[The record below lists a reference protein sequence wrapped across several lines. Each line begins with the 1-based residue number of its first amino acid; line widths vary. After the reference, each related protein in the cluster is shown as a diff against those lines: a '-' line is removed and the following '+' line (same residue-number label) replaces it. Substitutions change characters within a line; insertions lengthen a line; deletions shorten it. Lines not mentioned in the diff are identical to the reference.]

1 MRGANNTAIEVLGE
15 NCFSESFEMLA
26 ISSVNRAVELEDTI
40 KCLRRKVFSQ
50 PTQTLSLHQQH
61 DCKTYAHHDYHEVD
75 NKFINS
81 LGFSTEACLFKFDTV
96 RMLG

>member
-75 NKFINS
+75 NKFIV
-81 LGFSTEACLFKFDTV
+81 LKFKSH
-96 RMLG
+96 RSP